1 MRTVD
6 AYKDVRAGRQTV
18 ERKGGRSLVNA
29 VLSCATMGVM
39 ESSYEFLMREVLGD
53 PLVNRELWEIVTS
66 VSEGDEAAYADALLA
81 IARSYD
87 WSMVGD
93 SFMDDCTPGVAL
105 DGLLNMYPYVDG
117 FCYRSIAAHPNVT
130 SNGECRLLQAMSREV
145 SERLA
150 GNSGVSGETVEELM
164 RSQSHW
170 VIGALLGNDALSEDA
185 LRRAERRAREID
197 MSTLEIVNAGC
208 GNASM
213 PVDIVVS
220 WLTCSGDQARIIALS
235 SPVAPR
241 DILWECLMQEVSFNT
256 ESPEGMSIF
265 ADGSNAGGDMI
276 DWFLSRWEKHAGKWL
291 RNGTIPACEIAAEN
305 ALTHP
310 RTRPGMLERLY
321 ARYGGE
327 SEWLRG
333 VVADAVSCPDW
344 VRRDKSV
351 VGNVKHV
358 VSAATSKGAPPE
370 IVRDLYLYD
379 MGASVP
385 ISCCSNV
392 PSGLMVKDLEKELRA
407 KTTGQ
412 WSWAGIHKVRV
423 SGLLLHQSMPPDVRR
438 ECARWFP
445 EALWLVARD
454 GFMGRASK

>member
-1 MRTVD
+1 
-6 AYKDVRAGRQTV
+6 
-18 ERKGGRSLVNA
+18 
-29 VLSCATMGVM
+29 
-39 ESSYEFLMREVLGD
+39 MREAMGD
-53 PLVNRELWEIVTS
+53 PTVNDEVWEIVTS

-81 IARSYD
+81 ISRSYD

-105 DGLLNMYPYVDG
+105 DGLLNLYPYEDG
-117 FCYRSIAAHPNVT
+117 VCFRHVAAHPNVT
-130 SNGECRLLQAMSREV
+130 ANGERRLLQAMSVTV
-145 SERLA
+145 SELLA
-150 GNSGVSGETVEELM
+150 GNRGVSDETVEKLM
-164 RSQSHW
+164 RSQSPRI
-170 VIGALLGNDALSEDA
+170 IGALLGNAALGEGA
-185 LRRAERRAREID
+185 LRRAERHAREID

-220 WLTCSGDQARIIALS
+220 WLTCSDEQARIMALS

-241 DILWECLMQEVSFNT
+241 DILWERLTQDVDFHV

-265 ADGSNAGGDMI
+265 AEVSNADSSMI
-276 DWFLSRWEKHAGKWL
+276 DWFLERWEKREGKWL
-291 RNGTIPACEIAAEN
+291 WRGAIPACEIAAEK

-310 RTRPGMLERLY
+310 RTRPGTLERLY
-321 ARYGGE
+321 ARYGHE
-327 SEWLRG
+327 SAWLRG

-344 VRRDKSV
+344 VRCDKGI

-358 VSAATSKGAPPE
+358 VSAATSKGAPPG
-370 IVRDLYLYD
+370 IVRNLYLYD

-385 ISCCSNV
+385 ISCCSNA
-392 PSGLMVKDLEKELRA
+392 PGGLMVKGLEKELRA
-407 KTTGQ
+407 KATGQ

-423 SGLLLHQSMPPDVRR
+423 SGLLLHQSMPSDVRR

-445 EALWLVARD
+445 EVLWLVARD